1 VHCISNWIKTL
12 ERIRNALK
20 NNGTFLFSTHHPV
33 SWGAETNRSKEKYSS
48 LLGYE
53 KYKDGKCE
61 VFGNYFNI
69 KKINDIMFNEF
80 NAIDFLDIKITYYHR
95 SLPNIIGDILKS
107 GFMITDFIEPKPL
120 KSVIKNSCPGFYK
133 GYSKIPIFMIFELK
147 KL

>member
-1 VHCISNWIKTL
+1 M

-61 VFGNYFNI
+61 VFGSYLNT

-80 NAIDFLDIKITYYHR
+80 NAIDFPDIKVTYYHR
-95 SLPNIIGDILKS
+95 PLSNIIGDILKS